1 MKFLKLFVLALALF
15 TVNLSFANP
24 NPNPVKPSEQLRFE
38 MVELIGS
45 GYMEDMETDQYKA
58 EVLFTVNNNSE
69 LIILSVDSEDYGL
82 ESYLKRRLNYKKVN
96 HKPSKNGEIYLLPV
110 KMVREL

>member
-1 MKFLKLFVLALALF
+1 MKFLKLFVLAIALF
-15 TVNLSFANP
+15 TVNISFA

-45 GYMEDMETDQYKA
+45 GYMEDMDTDQYKA

-96 HKPSKNGEIYLLPV
+96 HRPTKNGEIYLLPV
-110 KMVREL
+110 KMVKEL